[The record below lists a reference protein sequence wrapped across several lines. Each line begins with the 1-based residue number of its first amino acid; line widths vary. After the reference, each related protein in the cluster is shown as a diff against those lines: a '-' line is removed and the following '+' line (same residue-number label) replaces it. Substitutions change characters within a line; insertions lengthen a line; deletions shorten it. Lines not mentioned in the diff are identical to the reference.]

1 MAVSTQT
8 SQSGQLPP
16 GYYRDQQ
23 GRIFNQVGQQVDPAT
38 LRPISGG
45 GTSAAAGPQPNP
57 ASPPPAAPAK
67 PAAPQPQAGPDGD
80 YDPVSPGIQRSP
92 VGIHG
97 RPGQEKWSP
106 DDQYGLGMRQNTN
119 QAGVQS
125 NGDDD
130 PWLIGAFEGGTYDPG
145 VMREWVGR
153 AAKGDA
159 AADWLLR
166 QVGLQPGMSPEE
178 WAASRNLHTY
188 QQDFSPGGRYY
199 GGGQAQAKP
208 VAVTGGVARDQGD
221 QAPDWQRGS
230 GPGPTDINVAAGEYD
245 NLPYYGGL
253 PSQGGGQRGGEGVSQ
268 GGGSRASR
276 DSGPAAGATSKPSLY
291 GNLPDTTPDPTG
303 PLPYYDTPKT
313 EAAPQAQKF
322 VRSRYFGN

>member
-1 MAVSTQT
+1 MRITVVAALLAISAGAALAGSLNVQVRNGKVRATP
-8 SQSGQLPP
+8 SQLGKVVADVAY
-16 GYYRDQQ
+16 GAKVEA
-23 GRIFNQVGQQVDPAT
+23 GT
-38 LRPISGG
+38 LQNGWYPV
-45 GTSAAAGPQPNP
+45 TL
-57 ASPPPAAPAK
+57 
-67 PAAPQPQAGPDGD
+67 PDGKTGWLHESALTKKRI
-80 YDPVSPGIQRSP
+80 VMS
-92 VGIHG
+92 
-97 RPGQEKWSP
+97 
-106 DDQYGLGMRQNTN
+106 
-119 QAGVQS
+119 AG
-125 NGDDD
+125 
-130 PWLIGAFEGGTYDPG
+130 T
-145 VMREWVGR
+145 
-153 AAKGDA
+153 GDA
-159 AADWLLR
+159 ATGAADWLLR